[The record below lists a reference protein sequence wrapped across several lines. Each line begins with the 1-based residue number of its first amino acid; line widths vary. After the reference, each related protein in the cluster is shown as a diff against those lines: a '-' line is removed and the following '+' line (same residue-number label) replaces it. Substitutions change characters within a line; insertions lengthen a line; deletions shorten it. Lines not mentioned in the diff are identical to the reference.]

1 MSTPTMIGRFEP
13 RHAVNHVVVVGLGG
27 TGSQLARSAAR
38 IIYDMGQRRMH
49 TPRITFIDPDTV
61 EEKNAGRQMFTP
73 ADVGQNKAELLMRRF
88 NLALGLDI
96 TAIPEPFDPE
106 RHPNGPGTLLVGCVD
121 NYQARRALARAECTC
136 WLDMGNH
143 AQSGQAICGTSSDR
157 ERVLKA
163 LDRME
168 KQGGVI
174 HDLPNA
180 ALVFPELLEP
190 IPEPKSDPAVSCAE
204 LVEAGT
210 QHLLINDAIATAAA
224 GYVYRLLHRKPL
236 VSFLSFVNLEAIR
249 QVPVSA
255 DEITVYL

>member
-1 MSTPTMIGRFEP
+1 MSTPTMTGRFEP
-13 RHAVNHVVVVGLGG
+13 RHAVNHVVIVGLGG

-61 EEKNAGRQMFTP
+61 DEKNAGRQMFTP

-121 NYQARRALARAECTC
+121 NYQARRALAQARGFWIDC
-136 WLDMGNH
+136 GNH
-143 AQSGQAICGTSSDR
+143 FESGQVVAGNCGDR
-157 ERVLKA
+157 ETVL
-163 LDRME
+163 RGIEQMTGR
-168 KQGGVI
+168 GGVT
-174 HDLPNA
+174 HYLPNVS
-180 ALVFPELLEP
+180 LVFPELLEP
-190 IPEPKSDPAVSCAE
+190 GPDPQPDLDASCAE

-210 QHLLINDAIATAAA
+210 QHLLVNDAIATAAA
-224 GYVYRLLHRKPL
+224 GYIYRLLHRKPL
-236 VSFLSFVNLEAIR
+236 VSFMSFVNLEAIR
-249 QVPVSA
+249 PVPVSA
-255 DEITVYL
+255 EEIRAYL